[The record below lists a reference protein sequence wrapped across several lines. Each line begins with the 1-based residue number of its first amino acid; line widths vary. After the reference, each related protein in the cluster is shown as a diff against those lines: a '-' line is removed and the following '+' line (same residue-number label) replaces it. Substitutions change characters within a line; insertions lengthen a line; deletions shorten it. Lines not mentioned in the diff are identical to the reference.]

1 MSSTHPHAT
10 ALDQATLFL
19 LARRVVNFTQEDWAR
34 ELGVTH
40 STVYRWEHGL
50 RAPTQTDTRLVR
62 EVLRRPLLRRR
73 VYLNEQA
80 EALLIMG
87 GLVEP
92 IEDCVRTYRELR
104 SFLREIKVLPTRSQA
119 SA

>member
-40 STVYRWEHGL
+40 STVYRWEHWV
-50 RAPTQTDTRLVR
+50 RTPTETDRRLVR

-80 EALLIMG
+80 EAMLIMG

-104 SFLREIKVLPTRSQA
+104 SFLREIRVLSSRNAA